1 MINKV
6 RIATTALLI
15 ILALLLVS
23 IVIVEVP
30 FITEWQ
36 LISPIWQ
43 GWQYKRTDYSLSSF
57 YFGFGAKKTTI
68 WAVYKNGTAVEIPKM
83 DRRMEQMKLTEGV
96 KAKERE
102 EMIKR

>member
-1 MINKV
+1 MVNKM
-6 RIATTALLI
+6 RTTTTALLI

-23 IVIVEVP
+23 VVIVEVP

-68 WAVYKNGTAVEIPKM
+68 WAVYKNGTAVEIPKW
-83 DRRMEQMKLTEGV
+83 TEEWN
-96 KAKERE
+96 K
-102 EMIKR
+102 